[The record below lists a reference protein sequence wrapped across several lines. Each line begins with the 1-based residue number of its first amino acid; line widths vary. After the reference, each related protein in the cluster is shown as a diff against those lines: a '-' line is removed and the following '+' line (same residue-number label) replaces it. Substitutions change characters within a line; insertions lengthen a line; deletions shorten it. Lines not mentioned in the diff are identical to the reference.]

1 MTRAEVIASLK
12 ILKVAYPAFYSR
24 MSRSSA
30 EDTIAVWCE
39 MFRDEDINV
48 MKLALYKV
56 IEEHTNFPPTIAD
69 IKTKIREMRVAAT
82 GEKTDEELWQALR
95 IAVSDG
101 YYGYKEQYANLP
113 EEVKR
118 YLGSPSTLRELAQ
131 IDTNTFNTVTHG
143 QFLKQIGIIR
153 DRVRFDLE
161 TPTEIKNLL
170 ASTVHKMPEVAQLT
184 EEGFNA
190 NRNRVLDQLESPSER
205 RFKDV
210 E

>member
-24 MSRSSA
+24 MTRSSA

-39 MFRDEDINV
+39 MFRDEDVDV
-48 MKLALYKV
+48 MKLALYKI

-69 IKTKIREMRVAAT
+69 IKTKIKEMRIAAT
-82 GEKTDEELWQALR
+82 GEKTDEELWQTLKS
-95 IAVSDG
+95 AVSDG
-101 YYGYKEQYANLP
+101 YYGYKEQYAKLP

-118 YLGSPSTLRELAQ
+118 YLGSPSTLRELSQ
-131 IDTNTFNTVTHG
+131 LDTGTFNTVTHG

-170 ASTVHKMPEVAQLT
+170 ASMAHKLPENAQLT
-184 EEGFNA
+184 ADGFNA
-190 NRNRVLDQLESPSER
+190 SRNSVLDQLEAPER
-205 RFKDV
+205 RA
-210 E
+210 EYGE